1 MCPMSQ
7 ETRRAIAFIGS
18 GCLAAGIIGFGVWQF
33 SEPANFSTAS
43 QVQEAGHTQT
53 STTTITESASPADS
67 TTNSASQDDGNA
79 SRQTLPGS
87 DSTLGQRPVAPQ
99 NLAEANEQV
108 LAPRGTK
115 PSRRAQIDAADP
127 FLPPHA
133 VLQENPDPVQ
143 PTVVYRPRGFEAL
156 QPQQQ
161 QGTQGGSGSRE
172 NQEPQEPL
180 VIAEPKPAQQQAP
193 KPNSP
198 ADNVAGAIPKLAD
211 LDPQPLINETL
222 DRAGLT
228 PNNKQQ
234 PGNQQPAESTGTD
247 ARVAT
252 DPQAARVQRA
262 QNQPAQPDPVAPPAP
277 GAETQR
283 HQQGNHASNHASD
296 GPHDAVGSNSASAA
310 GENHPQPQGLRDAIS
325 EALKNSGS
333 SLSSSWLSN

>member
-18 GCLAAGIIGFGVWQF
+18 GCLAAGVIGFGVWQF

-53 STTTITESASPADS
+53 STTSVTESASPANSPADS
-67 TTNSASQDDGNA
+67 APQDDGNTL
-79 SRQTLPGS
+79 RQTLPGS
-87 DSTLGQRPVAPQ
+87 DSALGQRPVSPR
-99 NLAEANEQV
+99 NLADANEQV

-133 VLQENPDPVQ
+133 VLQEDPDPVQ

-161 QGTQGGSGSRE
+161 QSTPGGSGSRE
-172 NQEPQEPL
+172 NQEPQDSL
-180 VIAEPKPAQQQAP
+180 VIAEPKPTQQQAP

-198 ADNVAGAIPKLAD
+198 ADNVVGAIPKLAD

-228 PNNKQQ
+228 PTNNQQ
-234 PGNQQPAESTGTD
+234 PGDQQPGGSTGTD
-247 ARVAT
+247 AQAAT

-262 QNQPAQPDPVAPPAP
+262 QDQPAQPDPVAP
-277 GAETQR
+277 GAETQG
-283 HQQGNHASNHASD
+283 HQHGNHASNHASD
-296 GPHDAVGSNSASAA
+296 APHDAVGSNSTSAA
-310 GENHPQPQGLRDAIS
+310 GENHPQPQGLRDVIS

-333 SLSSSWLSN
+333 SLSSSWLSH